1 MVADQIALN
10 VSVKDKEIDNH
21 SGESFKSGQFLI
33 NKEDLIDSIKSD
45 NKDQIV
51 EPLRLIDPEPAID
64 SERRNSSISFLSS

>member
-10 VSVKDKEIDNH
+10 VSVRDKEIDNR

-33 NKEDLIDSIKSD
+33 NKEDLIDSIKKVKKET
-45 NKDQIV
+45 NG

-64 SERRNSSISFLSS
+64 F